1 MAGRHRD
8 QRRPPRHRKPWP
20 AAARRSQRI
29 GELGCGTSRQRKG
42 RLNLGSLLRLAH
54 HRTRARGVRLSLV
67 VLELFAT
74 PGNHL
79 RRSQANVLLVLH
91 VFVML
96 RSCYR

>member
-1 MAGRHRD
+1 VARQGRGRAASISALCFVSRTVALEPAGCAS
-8 QRRPPRHRKPWP
+8 P
-20 AAARRSQRI
+20 
-29 GELGCGTSRQRKG
+29 
-42 RLNLGSLLRLAH
+42 
-54 HRTRARGVRLSLV
+54 LV